1 MELNEL
7 HNYVQVNH
15 NKMNMENNE
24 EDFMYKNGIIP
35 INSKDPKYPTS
46 IHKVRKKLPTIY
58 HMGELFE
65 YDDGIAVVGTRECS
79 ESGQLFAQ
87 NVGKLLSK
95 NNYKVV
101 SGLATGI
108 DTFAH
113 RGCLEN
119 NGLAI
124 AVLAWFHEISP
135 KGNKELLEKIVETGC
150 ALSEN
155 VFAPVKEPKYAFLTR
170 DDIIAA
176 LSNAVVVVETRS
188 KGGAKYTANVARK
201 KKIPVIVPKINN
213 NDAELQDG
221 FEVLVQEGAHVA
233 KDEDDVIEIIK
244 SLPKSDNQQ
253 LDSFL

>member
-1 MELNEL
+1 MDTKTQL
-7 HNYVQVNH
+7 
-15 NKMNMENNE
+15 KNNE
-24 EDFMYKNGIIP
+24 EDFMYKNGIIQ

-58 HMGELFE
+58 HMGELFK

-87 NVGKLLSK
+87 NIGKLLSK

-135 KGNKELLEKIVETGC
+135 KGNKELLVNLVETGC

-244 SLPKSDNQQ
+244 SLPKPDNQHI
-253 LDSFL
+253 DSFL

>member
-1 MELNEL
+1 MKKQEKNFIE
-7 HNYVQVNH
+7 Q
-15 NKMNMENNE
+15 
-24 EDFMYKNGIIP
+24 NGINVIKP
-35 INSKDPKYPTS
+35 KDPTYPTS

-58 HMGELFE
+58 HMGQLFD
-65 YDDGIAVVGTRECS
+65 YDNGIAVVGTRRNS
-79 ESGQLFAQ
+79 ENGQLFAQ
-87 NVGKLLSK
+87 NIGKLLSE

-113 RGCLEN
+113 SGCLEN

-124 AVLAWFHEISP
+124 AILAWFHELSP
-135 KGNKELLEKIVETGC
+135 KPNKELLEKIVETGC

-155 VFAPVKEPKYAFLTR
+155 VFAPTKEPKYAFLKR

-176 LSNAVVVVETRS
+176 LSDAVVVVETRS
-188 KGGAKYTANVARK
+188 KGGAKYTANIAKR
-201 KKIPVIVPKINN
+201 KKIPVIISKINN

-221 FEVLVQEGAHVA
+221 FDVLEQEGALVA

-244 SLPKSDNQQ
+244 SLPKSDNHQI
-253 LDSFL
+253 DSFL

>member
-1 MELNEL
+1 MI
-7 HNYVQVNH
+7 
-15 NKMNMENNE
+15 K
-24 EDFMYKNGIIP
+24 P
-35 INSKDPKYPTS
+35 KDPTYPTS

-58 HMGELFE
+58 HMGKLFD
-65 YDDGIAVVGTRECS
+65 YDNGIAVVGTRRNS
-79 ESGQLFAQ
+79 ENGQLFAQ
-87 NVGKLLSK
+87 NIGKLLSED
-95 NNYKVV
+95 NYKVV

-113 RGCLEN
+113 SGCLEN
-119 NGLAI
+119 NGLTIAI
-124 AVLAWFHEISP
+124 LAWFHELSP
-135 KGNKELLEKIVETGC
+135 KPNKELLEKIVETGC

-155 VFAPVKEPKYAFLTR
+155 LFAPTKEPKYAFLKR

-176 LSNAVVVVETRS
+176 LSDAVVVVETRS
-188 KGGAKYTANVARK
+188 KGGAKYTADIAKR
-201 KKIPVIVPKINN
+201 KKIPVITPKINN

-244 SLPKSDNQQ
+244 SLPKSDNQH

>member
-1 MELNEL
+1 MNVKNTEQNFIEQ
-7 HNYVQVNH
+7 NDIYVINP
-15 NKMNMENNE
+15 EN
-24 EDFMYKNGIIP
+24 
-35 INSKDPKYPTS
+35 PKYPTS

-79 ESGQLFAQ
+79 ENGQLFAQ
-87 NVGKLLSK
+87 NIGKLLSK

-113 RGCLEN
+113 RGCIEN

-155 VFAPVKEPKYAFLTR
+155 LFRPTKEPKYAFLKR

-188 KGGAKYTANVARK
+188 KGGAKYTANKAMG

-213 NDAELQDG
+213 NDPELQDG
-221 FEVLVQEGAHVA
+221 FEVLRKEKGVIEA

>member
-1 MELNEL
+1 MIKI
-7 HNYVQVNH
+7 
-15 NKMNMENNE
+15 NKQ
-24 EDFMYKNGIIP
+24 DFMDEYDIIDLE
-35 INSKDPKYPTS
+35 SKDPKYPTS

-79 ESGQLFAQ
+79 ENGQLFAQ
-87 NVGKLLSK
+87 NIGKLLSK

-113 RGCLEN
+113 RGCIEN

-155 VFAPVKEPKYAFLTR
+155 LFRPTKEPKYAFLKI

-176 LSNAVVVVETRS
+176 LSNAVVVVETKS

-201 KKIPVIVPKINN
+201 KKIPVIVPKISN
-213 NDAELQDG
+213 NDVELQEG
-221 FEVLVQEGAHVA
+221 FDVLIQEGALVA
-233 KDEDDVIEIIK
+233 KDEDHVIEIIK
-244 SLPKSDNQQ
+244 SLPRQKK
-253 LDSFL
+253 L

>member
-1 MELNEL
+1 MKVKVDEQNFIE
-7 HNYVQVNH
+7 Q
-15 NKMNMENNE
+15 
-24 EDFMYKNGIIP
+24 NGIYV
-35 INSKDPKYPTS
+35 INPENPKYPTS

-87 NVGKLLSK
+87 NIGKLLSK

-244 SLPKSDNQQ
+244 SLPKSDNQH

>member
-1 MELNEL
+1 M
-7 HNYVQVNH
+7 QVRRIVI
-15 NKMNMENNE
+15 KMKKKEKNFIEQ
-24 EDFMYKNGIIP
+24 NGINVIKP
-35 INSKDPKYPTS
+35 KDPTYPTS

-58 HMGELFE
+58 HMGQLFD
-65 YDDGIAVVGTRECS
+65 YDNAIAVVGTRRNS
-79 ESGQLFAQ
+79 ENGQLFAQ
-87 NVGKLLSK
+87 NIGKLLSE

-119 NGLAI
+119 DGLAI

>member
-1 MELNEL
+1 MNEK
-7 HNYVQVNH
+7 NFIEQ
-15 NKMNMENNE
+15 
-24 EDFMYKNGIIP
+24 NGINVIKP
-35 INSKDPKYPTS
+35 KDLTYPTS

-58 HMGELFE
+58 HMGQLF
-65 YDDGIAVVGTRECS
+65 DHDNGIAVVGTRRNS
-79 ESGQLFAQ
+79 ENGQLFAQ
-87 NVGKLLSK
+87 NIGKLLSE

-113 RGCLEN
+113 SGCLEN

-124 AVLAWFHEISP
+124 AILAWFHELSP
-135 KGNKELLEKIVETGC
+135 KPNKELLEKIVETGC

-155 VFAPVKEPKYAFLTR
+155 VFAPTKEPKYAFLKR

-176 LSNAVVVVETRS
+176 LSDAVVVVENRS
-188 KGGAKYTANVARK
+188 KGGAKYTADIAKR
-201 KKIPVIVPKINN
+201 KKIPVIISKINN

-221 FEVLVQEGAHVA
+221 FDVLEQKGALVA

-244 SLPKSDNQQ
+244 SLPKSDNHQI
-253 LDSFL
+253 DSFL

>member
-1 MELNEL
+1 MKKKEKNFVE
-7 HNYVQVNH
+7 Q
-15 NKMNMENNE
+15 
-24 EDFMYKNGIIP
+24 NGINVIKP
-35 INSKDPKYPTS
+35 KDLTYPTS

-58 HMGELFE
+58 HMGQLFD
-65 YDDGIAVVGTRECS
+65 YDNGIAVVGTRRNS
-79 ESGQLFAQ
+79 ENGQLFAQ
-87 NVGKLLSK
+87 NIGKLLSE

-113 RGCLEN
+113 SGCLEN
-119 NGLAI
+119 NGLTIAI
-124 AVLAWFHEISP
+124 LAWFHELSP
-135 KGNKELLEKIVETGC
+135 KPNKELLEKIVETGC

-155 VFAPVKEPKYAFLTR
+155 LFTPTKEPKYAFLKR

>member
-1 MELNEL
+1 MNEK
-7 HNYVQVNH
+7 NFVEQ
-15 NKMNMENNE
+15 
-24 EDFMYKNGIIP
+24 NGIYV
-35 INSKDPKYPTS
+35 INPGDPKYPTS
-46 IHKVRKKLPTIY
+46 IQKVRKKLPTIY
-58 HMGELFE
+58 HMGQLFD
-65 YDDGIAVVGTRECS
+65 YDNGIAVVGTRRNS
-79 ESGQLFAQ
+79 ENGQLFAQ
-87 NVGKLLSK
+87 NIGKLLSE

-113 RGCLEN
+113 SGCLEN

-124 AVLAWFHEISP
+124 AILAWFHELSP
-135 KGNKELLEKIVETGC
+135 KPNKELLEKIVETGC

-155 VFAPVKEPKYAFLTR
+155 LFAPTKEPKYAFLKR

-176 LSNAVVVVETRS
+176 LSDAVVVVETRS
-188 KGGAKYTANVARK
+188 KGGAKYTADIAKR
-201 KKIPVIVPKINN
+201 KKIPVIISKINN

-221 FEVLVQEGAHVA
+221 FDVLEQEGALVA

-244 SLPKSDNQQ
+244 SLPKSDNHQ

>member
-1 MELNEL
+1 M
-7 HNYVQVNH
+7 
-15 NKMNMENNE
+15 KNNE
-24 EDFMYKNGIIP
+24 QNFIEQNGIYV
-35 INSKDPKYPTS
+35 INPKDPKYPTS

-58 HMGELFE
+58 HMGELLE
-65 YDDGIAVVGTRECS
+65 YDDGIAVVGTRRNS
-79 ESGQLFAQ
+79 ENGQLFAQ
-87 NVGKLLSK
+87 NIGKLLSE

-113 RGCLEN
+113 SGCLEN
-119 NGLAI
+119 NGLTIAI
-124 AVLAWFHEISP
+124 LAWFHELSP
-135 KGNKELLEKIVETGC
+135 KPNKELLEKIVETGC

-155 VFAPVKEPKYAFLTR
+155 LFTPTKEPKYAFLKR

-201 KKIPVIVPKINN
+201 KKIPVIVPKISN
-213 NDAELQDG
+213 NDAELQEG
-221 FEVLVQEGAHVA
+221 FEVLIQEGALVA
-233 KDEDDVIEIIK
+233 KDEDHVIEIIK
-244 SLPKSDNQQ
+244 SLPKSDNHN

>member
-1 MELNEL
+1 MKKKEKNFIE
-7 HNYVQVNH
+7 Q
-15 NKMNMENNE
+15 
-24 EDFMYKNGIIP
+24 NGINVIKP
-35 INSKDPKYPTS
+35 KDLTYPTS

-58 HMGELFE
+58 HMGQLFD
-65 YDDGIAVVGTRECS
+65 YDNGIAVVGTRRNS
-79 ESGQLFAQ
+79 ENGQLFAQ
-87 NVGKLLSK
+87 NIGKLLSE

-113 RGCLEN
+113 SGCLEN

-124 AVLAWFHEISP
+124 AILAWFHELSP
-135 KGNKELLEKIVETGC
+135 KPNKELLEKIVETGC

-155 VFAPVKEPKYAFLTR
+155 VFAPTKEPKYAFLKR

-176 LSNAVVVVETRS
+176 LSDAVVVVETRS
-188 KGGAKYTANVARK
+188 KGGAKYTADIAKR
-201 KKIPVIVPKINN
+201 KKIPVIISKINN

-221 FEVLVQEGAHVA
+221 FDVLEQEGALVA

-244 SLPKSDNQQ
+244 ALPKSDNHQI
-253 LDSFL
+253 DSFL